1 MPTDSISSC
10 QCPGRYGRDEIKRTR
25 TRINP
30 FIKRIAVIHESKGR
44 IRQKDYTLKEL
55 HLDTYM
61 TYTETDCLEFRKTE
75 TLHFSVWYFSWILV
89 PLLMQARW
97 QHPVL
102 IWTFLNKTIKKRL
115 CIVFIC
121 PLLKLKFSPFCVYLN
136 VKNEVVSLNKTSSY
150 IFTCCKIIF
159 KTTEN
164 LDKYL
169 QDMDIFKGENFN
181 SDSLYIRF

>member
-55 HLDTYM
+55 RLYAYDM
-61 TYTETDCLEFRKTE
+61 RLSDRLEFRKTL
-75 TLHFSVWYFSWILV
+75 TNTSFFCLV
-89 PLLMQARW
+89 FFMNTCAPISAGKKT
-97 QHPVL
+97 VL

-136 VKNEVVSLNKTSSY
+136 VKNEVISLNKTSSY

-164 LDKYL
+164 LYKYL

-181 SDSLYIRF
+181 SDSL

>member
-61 TYTETDCLEFRKTE
+61 TYTETDCLEFRKTQ
-75 TLHFSVWYFSWILV
+75 TLFCLV
-89 PLLMQARW
+89 FFMNTCALINAGKMT
-97 QHPVL
+97 VL

-181 SDSLYIRF
+181 SDSL